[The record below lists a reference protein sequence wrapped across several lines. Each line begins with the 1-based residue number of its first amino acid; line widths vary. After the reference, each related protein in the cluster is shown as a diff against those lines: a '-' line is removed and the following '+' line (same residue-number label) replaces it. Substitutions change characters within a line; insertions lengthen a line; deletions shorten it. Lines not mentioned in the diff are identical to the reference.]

1 MIGKIRHFTNIRLTN
16 LSTKKAVD
24 VFLNRGKNQYS
35 KNNKSLLLKEKIPDY
50 KELYKAK
57 SSNNKQ
63 KK

>member
-24 VFLNRGKNQYS
+24 VFLNRSKNKHF
-35 KNNKSLLLKEKIPDY
+35 KNNKTSHPKEKIPDY
-50 KELYKAK
+50 KKLYKAK

-63 KK
+63 N